1 MYLLLTTSYKGKM
14 ESFEQKAY
22 DSFGEVVINK
32 NLINSAGFSARAIP
46 TYVGEWILYNFLE
59 DGELTED
66 SRDKVASFVNKYL
79 PQKGFKE
86 DIKNKLLNME
96 TVRLL
101 DDYSVAV
108 NLKNGTRTLKI
119 PFLDMNDAG
128 ISQEIV
134 DDNKL
139 LLTSG
144 VWGVADL
151 MYAPPEDKGEKGKVW
166 MRSFKPF
173 QVGDV
178 DLEYYKSCRE
188 NFTTDEW
195 IDLVISSM
203 GFNPKI
209 YEKEQKTVLLT
220 RLLPLV
226 ESRVNLIELAPK
238 GTGKSFVYGNVSRYA
253 RVVGGGKISPAVM
266 FHNNATNTP
275 GIVTRYDAVVLDE
288 AQSIQGDAKGE
299 LIAGLKVYLESGK
312 FSRGNTEAV
321 AESGFV
327 MLANITLDENHVPV
341 HLGEGLFREI
351 PNFLQE
357 TAFVDRL
364 HGIIPG
370 WYMPRVSKDT
380 PSVTL
385 GFKGDFF
392 SEILHNLR
400 SEPQYTDYVNMNM
413 QLLNCN
419 DMRDRKAITRLASAY
434 LKLIFPDLKVEQ
446 SEFNEYCVKPAV
458 ALRQRVRD
466 ELHKMDSE
474 YAKVDIQVAE

>member
-1 MYLLLTTSYKGKM
+1 MK
-14 ESFEQKAY
+14 SFEQKAY
-22 DSFGEVVINK
+22 DLFGEVVINK

-59 DGELTED
+59 DGQLTEE
-66 SRDKVASFVNKYL
+66 SREKVSAFVNKYL

-86 DIKNKLLNME
+86 DVKNRLLNME
-96 TVRLL
+96 IVRLL
-101 DDYSVAV
+101 DDYSVSV

-119 PFLDMNDAG
+119 PYLDMNDAG

-134 DDNKL
+134 DENKL

-151 MYAPPEDKGEKGKVW
+151 TYNPPEDKGDKGKVW
-166 MRSFKPF
+166 MRSFRPF

-178 DLEYYKSCRE
+178 DLDYYKSCRKE
-188 NFTTDEW
+188 FETTEW
-195 IDLVISSM
+195 IDFLVSSM
-203 GFNPKI
+203 GFNPDI
-209 YEKEQKTVLLT
+209 YDERQKHVLLT

-226 ESRVNLIELAPK
+226 ETRVNLIELAPK

-275 GIVTRYDAVVLDE
+275 GIITRYDCVVLDE

-299 LIAGLKVYLESGK
+299 LVAGLKVYLESGK

-321 AESGFV
+321 AEAGFV
-327 MLANITLDENHVPV
+327 MLANITLDERHEPV
-341 HLGEGLFREI
+341 YKEDGVFKEI

-357 TAFVDRL
+357 TAFIDRL

-400 SEPQYTDYVNMNM
+400 SEPQYTDYVNLNM
-413 QLLNCN
+413 KLINCN

-434 LKLIFPDLKVEQ
+434 LKLIFPDLQVSQ
-446 SEFNEYCVKPAV
+446 DEFNKYCVQPAV
-458 ALRQRVRD
+458 NLRQRIRD
-466 ELHKMDSE
+466 ELRKMDSE
-474 YAKVDIQVAE
+474 YAEVHIEVDESNS

>member
-1 MYLLLTTSYKGKM
+1 M

-59 DGELTED
+59 DGELTEE
-66 SRDKVASFVNKYL
+66 SREKVSAFVNKYL

-86 DIKNKLLNME
+86 EVKNKLLNME

-119 PFLDMNDAG
+119 PFLDMSDAG
-128 ISQEIV
+128 ISQDIV

-151 MYAPPEDKGEKGKVW
+151 MYTPPEDKGEKGKVW

-195 IDLVISSM
+195 IDLIISSM
-203 GFNPKI
+203 GFNPVI
-209 YEKEQKTVLLT
+209 YEKGQKTVLLT

-275 GIVTRYDAVVLDE
+275 GIITRYDAVVLDE

-327 MLANITLDENHVPV
+327 MLANITLDENHIPV
-341 HLGEGLFREI
+341 HLGEGLFSEI

-413 QLLNCN
+413 QLINCN

-446 SEFNEYCVKPAV
+446 KEFNEYCVKPAV
-458 ALRQRVRD
+458 ELRQRVRD

-474 YAKVDIQVAE
+474 YVKVNITVAE

>member
-1 MYLLLTTSYKGKM
+1 MKD
-14 ESFEQKAY
+14 FEQKAY
-22 DSFGEVVINK
+22 DLFGEVVINK

-59 DGELTED
+59 DGVLTEE
-66 SRDKVASFVNKYL
+66 SRDKVSEFVNKYL

-86 DIKNKLLNME
+86 DIKNQLLNME

-119 PFLDMNDAG
+119 PYLDMNDAG

-134 DDNKL
+134 DSNKL

-151 MYAPPEDKGEKGKVW
+151 MYSPPEDKGEKGKVW
-166 MRSFKPF
+166 MRSFRPF

-178 DLEYYKSCRE
+178 DLEYYKNCRTE
-188 NFTTDEW
+188 FSTEEW
-195 IDLVISSM
+195 IDLIISSM
-203 GFNPKI
+203 GFNPEI
-209 YEKEQKTVLLT
+209 YTEKQKNVLMT

-238 GTGKSFVYGNVSRYA
+238 GTGKSFVYDNVSRYA

-312 FSRGNTEAV
+312 FSRGNAEAV

-327 MLANITLDENHVPV
+327 MLANITLDENHLPV
-341 HLGEGLFREI
+341 YEQEGLFKEI

-380 PSVTL
+380 PSITL

-400 SEPQYTDYVNMNM
+400 GEPQYTDYVNMNM
-413 QLLNCN
+413 RLLNCN
-419 DMRDRKAITRLASAY
+419 DMRDKKAITRLASAY
-434 LKLIFPDLKVEQ
+434 LKLIFPNLQVSQE
-446 SEFNEYCVKPAV
+446 EFNKYCVQPAV
-458 ALRQRVRD
+458 DLRQRVRD

-474 YAKVDIQVAE
+474 YAKVDIGVEKA

>member
-1 MYLLLTTSYKGKM
+1 M

>member
-1 MYLLLTTSYKGKM
+1 M

-59 DGELTED
+59 DGELTEE
-66 SRDKVASFVNKYL
+66 SRDKVSSFVNKYL

-86 DIKNKLLNME
+86 DVKNKLLNME

-108 NLKNGTRTLKI
+108 NLKTGTRTLKI

-195 IDLVISSM
+195 IELIISSM

-209 YEKEQKTVLLT
+209 YGKEQKTVLLT

-299 LIAGLKVYLESGK
+299 LVAGLKVYLESGK

-327 MLANITLDENHVPV
+327 MLANITLDENHIPV
-341 HLGEGLFREI
+341 HLEDGLFKEI

-370 WYMPRVSKDT
+370 WYMPRVSKET

-413 QLLNCN
+413 QLFNCN

-446 SEFNEYCVKPAV
+446 AEFNEYCVRPAV

-466 ELHKMDSE
+466 ELYKMDSE
-474 YAKVDIQVAE
+474 YVKVDIQVAE

>member
-1 MYLLLTTSYKGKM
+1 M

-46 TYVGEWILYNFLE
+46 AYVGEWILYNFLE

-66 SRDKVASFVNKYL
+66 SREKISSFVNKFL

-86 DIKNKLLNME
+86 EVKNKLLNME

-119 PFLDMNDAG
+119 PFLDMNDAS

-134 DDNKL
+134 DNNKL

-151 MYAPPEDKGEKGKVW
+151 MYAPPEDSGNKGKVW

-173 QVGDV
+173 QVGEV

-188 NFTTDEW
+188 NFTTSEW
-195 IDLVISSM
+195 IDLIVSSM
-203 GFNPKI
+203 GFNPII

-238 GTGKSFVYGNVSRYA
+238 GTGKSFVYGNVSRYV

-275 GIVTRYDAVVLDE
+275 GIVTRYDAVILDE

-327 MLANITLDENHVPV
+327 MLANITLDENHIPIY
-341 HLGEGLFREI
+341 LSEGLFKEI

-392 SEILHNLR
+392 SEVLHNLR
-400 SEPQYTDYVNMNM
+400 SEPQYTDFVNMNM
-413 QLLNCN
+413 KLLNCN

-446 SEFNEYCVKPAV
+446 NDFNEYCVKPAV

-474 YAKVDIQVAE
+474 YTKININISE

>member
-1 MYLLLTTSYKGKM
+1 M
-14 ESFEQKAY
+14 EAGMKSFEQKAY
-22 DSFGEVVINK
+22 DLFGEVVINK

-59 DGELTED
+59 DGQLTEE
-66 SRDKVASFVNKYL
+66 SRERVSAFVNKYL

-86 DIKNKLLNME
+86 EVKNRLLNME

-101 DDYSVAV
+101 DDYSVSV

-119 PFLDMNDAG
+119 PFFDMTDAG
-128 ISQEIV
+128 ISEEIV
-134 DDNKL
+134 DKNNL

-151 MYAPPEDKGEKGKVW
+151 MYSPPEDKKEKGKVW
-166 MRSFKPF
+166 MRSFRPF

-178 DLEYYKSCRE
+178 DLDYYKSCRKE
-188 NFTTDEW
+188 FNITEW
-195 IDLVISSM
+195 IDLIVSSM
-203 GFNPKI
+203 GFNPDI
-209 YEKEQKTVLLT
+209 YDERQKQVLLT

-226 ESRVNLIELAPK
+226 ETRVNLIELAPK

-275 GIVTRYDAVVLDE
+275 GIITRYDCVVLDE

-299 LIAGLKVYLESGK
+299 LVAGLKVYLESGK
-312 FSRGNTEAV
+312 FSRGNTESV
-321 AESGFV
+321 AEAGFV
-327 MLANITLDENHVPV
+327 MLANITLNENHEPV
-341 HLGEGLFREI
+341 YKDEGLFKEI

-357 TAFVDRL
+357 TAFIDRL

-400 SEPQYTDYVNMNM
+400 SEPQYTDFVNLNM
-413 QLLNCN
+413 KLINCN

-434 LKLIFPDLKVEQ
+434 LKLIFPDLKVSQE
-446 SEFNEYCVKPAV
+446 EFNKYCVRPAV
-458 ALRQRVRD
+458 NLRQRIRD

-474 YAKVDIQVAE
+474 YAVVNIEVDESVSGNPL

>member
-1 MYLLLTTSYKGKM
+1 M
-14 ESFEQKAY
+14 ENFEQKAY
-22 DSFGEVVINK
+22 DFFGEVVINK
-32 NLINSAGFSARAIP
+32 NFINSAGFSARAIP

-66 SRDKVASFVNKYL
+66 SREKISAFVNKYL

-86 DIKNKLLNME
+86 EVKNKLLNME

-119 PFLDMNDAG
+119 PFLDMSDAG

-134 DDNKL
+134 DANKL

-151 MYAPPEDKGEKGKVW
+151 MYSPPEGKGEKGKVW

-195 IDLVISSM
+195 IDLIVSSM
-203 GFNPKI
+203 GFNPAI
-209 YEKEQKTVLLT
+209 YEKELKTVLLT

-327 MLANITLDENHVPV
+327 MLANITLDENHIPV
-341 HLGEGLFREI
+341 HLGEGLFSEI

-400 SEPQYTDYVNMNM
+400 SEPQYTDYVNMNI

-419 DMRDRKAITRLASAY
+419 DMRDRKAITRLASAF

-446 SEFNEYCVKPAV
+446 SEFNDYCVKPAV
-458 ALRQRVRD
+458 ELRQRVRD

-474 YAKVDIQVAE
+474 YAKVAIAVVE

>member
-1 MYLLLTTSYKGKM
+1 M
-14 ESFEQKAY
+14 ENFEQKAY
-22 DSFGEVVINK
+22 DFFGEVVINK
-32 NLINSAGFSARAIP
+32 NFINSAGFSARAIP

-66 SRDKVASFVNKYL
+66 SREKISAFVNKYL

-86 DIKNKLLNME
+86 EVKNKLLNME

-119 PFLDMNDAG
+119 PFLDMSDAG

-134 DDNKL
+134 DANKL

-151 MYAPPEDKGEKGKVW
+151 MYSPPEGKGEKGKVW
-166 MRSFKPF
+166 MRNFKPF

-195 IDLVISSM
+195 IDLIVSSM
-203 GFNPKI
+203 GFNPAI

-327 MLANITLDENHVPV
+327 MLANITLDENHIPV
-341 HLGEGLFREI
+341 HLGEGLFSEI

-419 DMRDRKAITRLASAY
+419 DMRDRKAITRLASAF
-434 LKLIFPDLKVEQ
+434 LKLIFPDLKVGQ

-458 ALRQRVRD
+458 DLRQRVRD

-474 YAKVDIQVAE
+474 YAKVAIGVME

>member
-1 MYLLLTTSYKGKM
+1 M

-59 DGELTED
+59 DGELTEE

-119 PFLDMNDAG
+119 PFLDMTDAS

-151 MYAPPEDKGEKGKVW
+151 MYVPPEDKGEKGKVW

-446 SEFNEYCVKPAV
+446 AEFNEYCVRPAV

-474 YAKVDIQVAE
+474 YAKVEIQVAE

>member
-1 MYLLLTTSYKGKM
+1 M

-32 NLINSAGFSARAIP
+32 NLINSAGFAARAIP

-59 DGELTED
+59 DGELTEE
-66 SRDKVASFVNKYL
+66 SRDKVSSFVNKYL

-86 DIKNKLLNME
+86 DVKNKLLNME

-203 GFNPKI
+203 GFNPRI

-341 HLGEGLFREI
+341 HLGEGLFTEI

-419 DMRDRKAITRLASAY
+419 DMRDRKAIIRLASAY

-446 SEFNEYCVKPAV
+446 AEFNEYCVKPAV

-466 ELHKMDSE
+466 ELHKMDPE

>member
-1 MYLLLTTSYKGKM
+1 MK
-14 ESFEQKAY
+14 SFEEKAFDY
-22 DSFGEVVINK
+22 FGEVVVNK
-32 NLINSAGFSARAIP
+32 NLINTAGFSARAIP

-59 DGELTED
+59 DGELTES
-66 SRDKVASFVNKYL
+66 SRERVSEFVNKYL

-86 DIKNKLLNME
+86 DVKNRLLNME

-101 DDYSVAV
+101 DDYSVSV

-128 ISQEIV
+128 ISQDIV
-134 DDNKL
+134 DENKL

-151 MYAPPEDKGEKGKVW
+151 MYAPPETKGEKGKVW

-178 DLEYYKSCRE
+178 DLNYYKECRGK
-188 NFTTDEW
+188 FTTEEW
-195 IDLVISSM
+195 IDFIVSSM
-203 GFNPKI
+203 GFNPDI
-209 YEKEQKTVLLT
+209 YDERQKNVLLT
-220 RLLPLV
+220 RILPLV

-275 GIVTRYDAVVLDE
+275 GIITRYDAIVLDE
-288 AQSIQGDAKGE
+288 VQSVQGDAKGE

-312 FSRGNTEAV
+312 FSRGNAEAV

-327 MLANITLDENHVPV
+327 MLGNITLDENHNPMY
-341 HLGEGLFREI
+341 EDKGLFKEI

-357 TAFVDRL
+357 TAFIDRL

-370 WYMPRVSKDT
+370 WYMPRVSKET
-380 PSVTL
+380 PSVML

-392 SEILHNLR
+392 SEVLHNLR

-413 QLLNCN
+413 KLINCN
-419 DMRDRKAITRLASAY
+419 DMRDRKAITRLAAAY
-434 LKLIFPDLKVEQ
+434 LKLIFPDLQ
-446 SEFNEYCVKPAV
+446 LTQQEFNKFCVQPAV
-458 ALRQRVRD
+458 DLRQRVRN
-466 ELHKMDSE
+466 ELHKLDKE
-474 YAKVDIQVAE
+474 YAKVNIGVHE

>member
-1 MYLLLTTSYKGKM
+1 M

-32 NLINSAGFSARAIP
+32 NLINSAGFAARAIP

-59 DGELTED
+59 DGELTEE
-66 SRDKVASFVNKYL
+66 SRDKVSSFVNKYL

-86 DIKNKLLNME
+86 DVKNKLLNME

-203 GFNPKI
+203 GFNPRI

-341 HLGEGLFREI
+341 HLGEGLFTEI

-419 DMRDRKAITRLASAY
+419 DMRDRKAIIRLASAY
-434 LKLIFPDLKVEQ
+434 VKLIFPDLKVEQ
-446 SEFNEYCVKPAV
+446 AEFNEYCVKPAV

-466 ELHKMDSE
+466 ELHKMDPE

>member
-1 MYLLLTTSYKGKM
+1 M
-14 ESFEQKAY
+14 EVFEQKAA
-22 DSFGEVVINK
+22 DFFGEVVINK

-59 DGELTED
+59 EGELTEE
-66 SRDKVASFVNKYL
+66 SRDKVSSFVNKYL

-86 DIKNKLLNME
+86 DVKNQLLNME

-173 QVGDV
+173 QVGAV
-178 DLEYYKSCRE
+178 DLGYYKSCRE
-188 NFTTDEW
+188 EFSTDEW
-195 IDLVISSM
+195 IELIISSM

-209 YEKEQKTVLLT
+209 YEKEQKVVLLT

-312 FSRGNTEAV
+312 FSRGNAEAV

-327 MLANITLDENHVPV
+327 MLANITLDENHVPI
-341 HLGEGLFREI
+341 HLGEGLFTEI

-357 TAFVDRL
+357 TAFIDRL

-413 QLLNCN
+413 QLIDCN

-434 LKLIFPDLKVEQ
+434 LKLIFPDLKVER
-446 SEFNEYCVKPAV
+446 SEFNEYCVKPSV

-474 YAKVDIQVAE
+474 YAKVNIQVAE

>member
-1 MYLLLTTSYKGKM
+1 M

-59 DGELTED
+59 DGELTEE
-66 SRDKVASFVNKYL
+66 SRDKVATFVNKYL

-195 IDLVISSM
+195 INLVISSM
-203 GFNPKI
+203 GFNPQI

-446 SEFNEYCVKPAV
+446 AEFNEYCVKPAV

>member
-1 MYLLLTTSYKGKM
+1 M

-446 SEFNEYCVKPAV
+446 AEFNEYCVKPAV

>member
-1 MYLLLTTSYKGKM
+1 M

-59 DGELTED
+59 DGELTEE

-119 PFLDMNDAG
+119 PFLDMTDAS

-446 SEFNEYCVKPAV
+446 AEFNEYCVRPAV

-474 YAKVDIQVAE
+474 YAKVEIQVAE

>member
-1 MYLLLTTSYKGKM
+1 M

-59 DGELTED
+59 DGELTEE

-101 DDYSVAV
+101 DDYSVSV

-119 PFLDMNDAG
+119 PFLDMTDAG

-178 DLEYYKSCRE
+178 DIDYYKSCRE

-203 GFNPKI
+203 GFNPQI

-327 MLANITLDENHVPV
+327 MLANITLDEDHVPV
-341 HLGEGLFREI
+341 HLGEGLFKEI

-446 SEFNEYCVKPAV
+446 AEFNEYCVKPAV

-474 YAKVDIQVAE
+474 YAKVDIKVAE

>member
-1 MYLLLTTSYKGKM
+1 M

-22 DSFGEVVINK
+22 DFFGEVVINK
-32 NLINSAGFSARAIP
+32 NFINSAGFSARAIP

-66 SRDKVASFVNKYL
+66 SREKISAFVNKYL

-86 DIKNKLLNME
+86 EVKNKLLNME

-119 PFLDMNDAG
+119 PFLDMSDAG

-134 DDNKL
+134 DANKL

-151 MYAPPEDKGEKGKVW
+151 MYSPPEGKGEKGKVW

-195 IDLVISSM
+195 IDLIVSSM
-203 GFNPKI
+203 GFNPSI

-266 FHNNATNTP
+266 FHNNANNTP

-312 FSRGNTEAV
+312 FSRGNIEAV

-327 MLANITLDENHVPV
+327 MLANITLDEDHIPV
-341 HLGEGLFREI
+341 HLGEGLFSEI

-419 DMRDRKAITRLASAY
+419 DMRDRKAITRLASAF
-434 LKLIFPDLKVEQ
+434 LKLIFPDLKVGQ
-446 SEFNEYCVKPAV
+446 SEFNEYCVEPAV
-458 ALRQRVRD
+458 DLRQRVRD

-474 YAKVDIQVAE
+474 YAKVAIGVME

>member
-1 MYLLLTTSYKGKM
+1 MK
-14 ESFEQKAY
+14 SFEQKAY

-59 DGELTED
+59 DGELTEE
-66 SRDKVASFVNKYL
+66 SRDKVSTFVNKYL

-86 DIKNKLLNME
+86 EVKNKLLNME

-101 DDYSVAV
+101 DDYSVSV

-134 DDNKL
+134 DQNKL

-166 MRSFKPF
+166 MRGFKPF

-178 DLEYYKSCRE
+178 DLEYYKSCRVQ
-188 NFTTDEW
+188 FTTEEW
-195 IDLVISSM
+195 IDLLISSM
-203 GFNPKI
+203 GFNPDI

-321 AESGFV
+321 AEAGFV
-327 MLANITLDENHVPV
+327 MLANITLDENHIPV
-341 HLGEGLFREI
+341 HQSEGLFTEI

-370 WYMPRVSKDT
+370 WYMPRVTKDT

-413 QLLNCN
+413 QLVNCN

-434 LKLIFPDLKVEQ
+434 LKLIFPDLNVTTE
-446 SEFNEYCVKPAV
+446 EFNKYCVKPSV
-458 ALRQRVRD
+458 SLRQRVRD

-474 YAKVDIQVAE
+474 YAKVNIQVAE

>member
-1 MYLLLTTSYKGKM
+1 M

-22 DSFGEVVINK
+22 DSFGEVIINK

-59 DGELTED
+59 DGELTEE
-66 SRDKVASFVNKYL
+66 SREKVASFVNKYL

-119 PFLDMNDAG
+119 PFLDMTDAG

-188 NFTTDEW
+188 NFTTAEW

-434 LKLIFPDLKVEQ
+434 LKLIFPDLRVEQ
-446 SEFNEYCVKPAV
+446 AEFNEYCVKPAV
-458 ALRQRVRD
+458 TLRQRVRD

-474 YAKVDIQVAE
+474 YAKVNIQVAE

>member
-1 MYLLLTTSYKGKM
+1 M

-370 WYMPRVSKDT
+370 WYMPRVSKAT

-446 SEFNEYCVKPAV
+446 AEFNEYCVKPAV

>member
-1 MYLLLTTSYKGKM
+1 M

-22 DSFGEVVINK
+22 DSFGEVIINK

-66 SRDKVASFVNKYL
+66 SRDKVSAFVNKYL

-86 DIKNKLLNME
+86 DVKNKLLNME

-108 NLKNGTRTLKI
+108 NLKTGTRVLKI

-128 ISQEIV
+128 ITQEIV
-134 DDNKL
+134 EDNKL

-151 MYAPPEDKGEKGKVW
+151 MYSPPEDKKEKGKVW

-195 IDLVISSM
+195 IDFIISSM
-203 GFNPKI
+203 GFNPAI
-209 YEKEQKTVLLT
+209 YEIEQKMVLLT

-327 MLANITLDENHVPV
+327 MLANITLDENHIPV
-341 HLGEGLFREI
+341 HMSDGLFSEI

-446 SEFNEYCVKPAV
+446 EEFNTYCVKPAV

-474 YAKVDIQVAE
+474 YAKVNIQVAE

>member
-1 MYLLLTTSYKGKM
+1 M

-66 SRDKVASFVNKYL
+66 SRDKVASFVNRYL

-188 NFTTDEW
+188 NFSTEEW

-434 LKLIFPDLKVEQ
+434 LKLIFPNLKVEQ

-474 YAKVDIQVAE
+474 YAKVDIQIAE

>member
-1 MYLLLTTSYKGKM
+1 MK
-14 ESFEQKAY
+14 SFEQKTY
-22 DSFGEVVINK
+22 DLFGEVAINK

-59 DGELTED
+59 DGQLTEE
-66 SRDKVASFVNKYL
+66 SRERVSTFVNKYL

-86 DIKNKLLNME
+86 EVKNRLLNME

-101 DDYSVAV
+101 DDYSVSV

-119 PFLDMNDAG
+119 PFLDMTDAG

-134 DDNKL
+134 DRNNL

-151 MYAPPEDKGEKGKVW
+151 MYTPPEDKTERGKVW
-166 MRSFKPF
+166 MRSFRPF

-178 DLEYYKSCRE
+178 DLDYYKSCRKE
-188 NFTTDEW
+188 FNTTEW
-195 IDLVISSM
+195 IDLIVSSM
-203 GFNPKI
+203 GFNPDI
-209 YEKEQKTVLLT
+209 YDERQKQVLLT

-275 GIVTRYDAVVLDE
+275 GIITRYDCVVLDE

-299 LIAGLKVYLESGK
+299 LVAGLKVYLESGK

-321 AESGFV
+321 AEAGFV
-327 MLANITLDENHVPV
+327 MLANITLNEDHEPV
-341 HLGEGLFREI
+341 YKDEGLFKEI

-357 TAFVDRL
+357 TAFIDRL

-400 SEPQYTDYVNMNM
+400 SEPQYTDFVNLNM
-413 QLLNCN
+413 RLVNCN

-434 LKLIFPDLKVEQ
+434 LKLIFPDLNVSQE
-446 SEFNEYCVKPAV
+446 EFNTYCVHPAV
-458 ALRQRVRD
+458 NLRQRIRD

-474 YAKVDIQVAE
+474 YTAVNIEVDESVS